1 MVQDG
6 GKKKKNKNK
15 NKKKQQQ
22 QNESEIEHQ
31 EPATATAPAPPPAE
45 PKNQHGGGISSK
57 SYPTQCA
64 EGGFKHSKFLWLKR
78 FRLG

>member
-22 QNESEIEHQ
+22 QQNESPQSEIEQQ
-31 EPATATAPAPPPAE
+31 EPAQTVAPPPTE
-45 PKNQHGGGISSK
+45 PEIQNGGKISSK
-57 SYPTQCA
+57 FSL
-64 EGGFKHSKFLWLKR
+64 SR
-78 FRLG
+78 N